1 MRVLAAANVAL
12 TQKRAGRRGQPS
24 LRLAAALPAWLR
36 SRPGQHP
43 SSCLGRRQR
52 RALI

>member
-36 SRPGQHP
+36 SRPGQTP
-43 SSCLGRRQR
+43 QLMPGSAATAG
-52 RALI
+52 AY